1 MSKFVCLLA
10 WVLLSR
16 YDMFYYWLDNVGNY
30 FRESLMVAMPKTKK
44 AQIISYSN
52 AQKSLEYLETTFT

>member
-30 FRESLMVAMPKTKK
+30 FRESFMFAMPKTIK

-52 AQKSLEYLETTFT
+52 AQKSLEYIETTFT

>member
-44 AQIISYSN
+44 AQIISYIYFS
-52 AQKSLEYLETTFT
+52 FTGPL